1 MLIYIDD
8 HMDTDWKFIRSQKE
22 ILLYSSGEN
31 KIKLYTVN
39 TTVNQEDIMKYK
51 MIVSS
56 TKILIVKVWTF
67 F

>member
-1 MLIYIDD
+1 
-8 HMDTDWKFIRSQKE
+8 MDTDWKFIRSQKE